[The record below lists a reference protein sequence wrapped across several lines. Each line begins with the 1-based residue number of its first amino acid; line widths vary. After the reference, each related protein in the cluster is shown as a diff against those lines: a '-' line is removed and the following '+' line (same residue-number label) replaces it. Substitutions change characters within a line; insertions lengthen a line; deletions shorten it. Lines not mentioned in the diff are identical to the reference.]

1 MNMITDLIDPQEMTE
16 YIRAW
21 DIEVLRPEAQL
32 VLDEFLPN
40 KLVEDLD
47 FKIRKGALN
56 DVDVAEYRAWDTQ
69 PRMTDRPGT
78 SYITGSLGPVSRQ
91 IPLGEE
97 EAMRLRALERGNQD
111 PIVAAIF
118 DDAERMVRAVQ
129 ARIELARGD
138 VINDG
143 KVTIAENGLALEA
156 DFGRQVG
163 ASKTAGN
170 LWTDT
175 ANATPL
181 TDILTWQELYAD
193 MNGVVPETMLMSRQ
207 RLANFALNAEM
218 RGYAAVGG
226 TTPNRINLETVMAIF
241 EAEGLPGITLYD
253 TSVRVN
259 GVKTRVLPANKVFF
273 MPPKNEPVGHTFYGI
288 TAEAIELR
296 SRGLITQ
303 EAMPGVVAINLK
315 NENPVQ
321 TFTLGTAI
329 ALPVTPNPDL
339 IWDLTVAA

>member
-1 MNMITDLIDPQEMTE
+1 MVTDLVDPQELID
-16 YIRAW
+16 YVRAW

-32 VLDEFLPN
+32 TLDEFLPN
-40 KLVEDLD
+40 RLVDDLE

-69 PRMTDRPGT
+69 PRMTARPGT
-78 SYITGSLGPVSRQ
+78 TYIEGSLGPVSRQ

-97 EAMRLRALERGNQD
+97 ESLRIRAMERQNND
-111 PIVAAIF
+111 PIVSAIF
-118 DDAERMVRAVQ
+118 DDAERMVRSVQ

-143 KVTIAENGLALEA
+143 KVTISENGLQLEA
-156 DFGRQVG
+156 DFGRSG
-163 ASKTAGN
+163 SATKTAAN

-175 ANATPL
+175 SLGKPL
-181 TDILTWQELYAD
+181 TDLLTWQEDYINL
-193 MNGVVPETMLMSRQ
+193 NGVAPELVLMSRA
-207 RLANFALNAEM
+207 RLSNFALNTEM
-218 RGYAAVGG
+218 RQYASVGG
-226 TTPNRINLETVMAIF
+226 TTPNRINMETVAAIMA
-241 EAEGLPGITLYD
+241 AEGLPAIQIYD

-259 GVKTRVLPANKVFF
+259 GVSTRVLPQNKVFL
-273 MPPKNEPVGHTFYGI
+273 MPPKSEPVGHTFYGI

-303 EAMPGVVAINLK
+303 EAMPGVVAITLK

-329 ALPVTPNPDL
+329 ALPVTPNPNL
-339 IWDLTVAA
+339 IFDCTVAA